1 MAQKLILCE
10 GMVNEDVL
18 SNPKVAAAIAGGMVV
33 SSANGFATPNNKYMC
48 LVLLSEAAAEPAA
61 ETTPTAE
68 TTPAAETS
76 GSETEPAGEGGE
88 GGAGDGGSE

>member
-33 SSANGFATPNNKYMC
+33 SSANGFATPDNKYMC
-48 LVLLSEAAAEPAA
+48 LVLLSEPAAEPEVETPAA
-61 ETTPTAE
+61 ETT
-68 TTPAAETS
+68 
-76 GSETEPAGEGGE
+76 ETEPAAEGGE
-88 GGAGDGGSE
+88 GGES

>member
-33 SSANGFATPNNKYMC
+33 SSANGFATPDNKYMC
-48 LVLLSEAAAEPAA
+48 IVLLSEPVAEPEVETPAA
-61 ETTPTAE
+61 ETT
-68 TTPAAETS
+68 
-76 GSETEPAGEGGE
+76 ETEPALEGGE
-88 GGAGDGGSE
+88 GGES

>member
-33 SSANGFATPNNKYMC
+33 SSANGFATPDNKYMC
-48 LVLLSEAAAEPAA
+48 LVLLSEPAAEPAA
-61 ETTPTAE
+61 ETTPEAE
-68 TTPAAETS
+68 TT
-76 GSETEPAGEGGE
+76 ETEPALEGGE
-88 GGAGDGGSE
+88 GGES